1 MTLNI
6 KSFGHGKPLVL
17 FHGWGFD
24 LTIWQD
30 LAESIQDDFTV
41 YLVDLPGFGN
51 SPMMS
56 WDAFKSHLLARIPAN
71 FAVLGWSMGGLYA
84 TRLAVEES
92 RVTHLINVASS
103 PRFTMDKGW
112 PGIEEKVLAAFHTNL
127 ISNPQQTISQFI
139 ELQLPKHDYQTLLDN
154 SPSLE
159 GLENGLHM
167 LASADLRE
175 ALDDLQ
181 CPACYMLGRLD
192 SIVPKAL
199 HKTMQTRYP
208 QFEYV
213 LFNRAAHVP
222 FLSDKGLFIIELQRF
237 LS

>member
-6 KSFGHGKPLVL
+6 KSFGRGKSLVL

-51 SPMMS
+51 SPMMN
-56 WDAFKSHLLARIPAN
+56 WDVFKAHLLAHIPAN

-84 TRLAVEES
+84 TRLATEES
-92 RVTHLINVASS
+92 RATHLINVASS
-103 PRFTMDKGW
+103 PRFTIDNGW
-112 PGIEEKVLAAFHTNL
+112 PGIDEKVLAAFHANL
-127 ISNPQQTISQFI
+127 ISNPQQMIRQFI
-139 ELQLPKHDYQTLLDN
+139 ELQLPRHDYKTLQGN

-167 LASADLRE
+167 LARVDLRE
-175 ALDDLQ
+175 ALDNLQ

-199 HKTMQTRYP
+199 YKTLQTRYP
-208 QFEYV
+208 QFDYV

-222 FLSDKGLFIIELQRF
+222 FLSDKARFITELQRF